1 MYHVINILYIIL
13 YCTIVFLSHS
23 SGNYTAKVDEYSN
36 NVTKTMSN
44 SLNSDNSHIITL
56 TESEESVATWITGNI
71 EHLQQSDK
79 VRVTHSSVIVIIGL
93 CICNSIRAYL
103 VCSI

>member
-1 MYHVINILYIIL
+1 MYHVINMLYIIL
-13 YCTIVFLSHS
+13 YCTIVLLSHS

-36 NVTKTMSN
+36 NVTKTMSD

-56 TESEESVATWITGNI
+56 TESEESIATWITGNI
-71 EHLQQSDK
+71 EHLQQPDK
-79 VRVTHSSVIVIIGL
+79 VRVTHSSVTVIIRL
-93 CICNSIRAYL
+93 CICNSIREHL